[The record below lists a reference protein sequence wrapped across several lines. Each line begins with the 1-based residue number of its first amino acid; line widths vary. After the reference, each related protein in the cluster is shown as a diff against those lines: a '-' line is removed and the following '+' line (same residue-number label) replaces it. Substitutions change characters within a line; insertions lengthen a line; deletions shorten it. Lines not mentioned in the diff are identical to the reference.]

1 MAAISAILFD
11 KDGTLIDLDATWV
24 PVYKAFLEREKA
36 QGHEHSIE
44 LMRQAGYDPES
55 GRFLPN
61 SLLASG
67 TTQELFELWW
77 PELDDDGINRKIA
90 TLDGEFAAIALAN
103 IKPVVPLAQFL
114 GGLRSSGF
122 RIGVATNDTY
132 KSALTQ
138 LEHLGVAGLFDDIMG
153 ADSVAVPKPSGDMIR
168 KFAGFTGLPTGAIA
182 MVGDTLHDMAE
193 ARAGGAGLA
202 IGVLSG
208 SAGREHLAG
217 HADHVVASIAEL
229 PDLLAR

>member
-1 MAAISAILFD
+1 MSGISAILFD

-24 PVYKAFLEREKA
+24 PVYKAFLAREKA
-36 QGHEHSIE
+36 QGHEHSEE
-44 LMRQAGYDPES
+44 LMRQAGYDPQR

-77 PELDDDGINRKIA
+77 PELDDDGINHKIA
-90 TLDGEFAAIALAN
+90 TLDGEFADIALAN
-103 IKPVVPLAQFL
+103 IKPVVPLAEFL
-114 GGLRSSGF
+114 GNLKARGF
-122 RIGVATNDTY
+122 RVGVATNDTY
-132 KSALTQ
+132 KSALSQ
-138 LEHLGVAGLFDDIMG
+138 LQHLGVADLFDDIMG

-168 KFAGFTGLPTGAIA
+168 KFAQLTGLPTSAIA

-208 SAGREHLAG
+208 SAERHHLAD
-217 HADHVVASIAEL
+217 HADHVVANIGDIPA
-229 PDLLAR
+229 LLAR